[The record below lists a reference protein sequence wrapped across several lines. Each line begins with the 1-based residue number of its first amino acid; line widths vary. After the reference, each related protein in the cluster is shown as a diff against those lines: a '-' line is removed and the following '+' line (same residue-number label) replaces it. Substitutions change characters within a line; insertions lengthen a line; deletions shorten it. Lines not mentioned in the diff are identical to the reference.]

1 MMPISYNFQ
10 EKFKSILTYLF
21 GTQSNLDLASESVPP
36 LFVTDYTVIPAYH
49 HVYITNHD
57 FLTPQ

>member
-1 MMPISYNFQ
+1 MMPISYNLQ

-57 FLTPQ
+57 S